1 MSADRSAYQAADPSA
16 DQASD
21 RLARQAGDP
30 SADRA
35 GNPSAESDPAPDR
48 PAVVAP
54 SPGLRVVALG
64 GGHGL
69 AATLRAVRR
78 YAGEITAV
86 VSVAD
91 DGGSSG
97 RLRAELGVPPPGDLR
112 HCLSALAQD
121 GSALGAALEYRF
133 PDGDLAGHAV
143 GNVLIAGLTGAAGG
157 DFMSALDEVARLVG
171 AVGRVLPAAV
181 EPVTLAATSDH
192 ALAGGE
198 GIEGQVAVQN
208 TTGVRAVRL
217 RPPAPRVPGP
227 VIDAIVGAHQVV
239 IGPGSLY
246 TSVLPAAI
254 APAVL
259 AALRDSEAQK
269 VYVCNLGP
277 QVPETQ
283 GYTAA
288 DHLRALRRH
297 GVAVDVMLCHRE
309 ALSCGAADRAMST
322 VRCVERTVARPG
334 AVLHD
339 PALMAAALVELAQ
352 LAWPG
357 GDLVG

>member
-1 MSADRSAYQAADPSA
+1 MPADPG
-16 DQASD
+16 ASIGEP
-21 RLARQAGDP
+21 RSTGP
-30 SADRA
+30 
-35 GNPSAESDPAPDR
+35 
-48 PAVVAP
+48 
-54 SPGLRVVALG
+54 RVVALG

-69 AATLRAVRR
+69 AATLGAVRR
-78 YAGEITAV
+78 YAGRITAV

-112 HCLSALAQD
+112 RCLSALAHE

-133 PDGDLAGHAV
+133 HDGDLAGHAM

-157 DFMSALDEVARLVG
+157 DFVGALDEVARLVG

-181 EPVTLAATSDH
+181 EPVTLAAAAEWSQP
-192 ALAGGE
+192 

-208 TTGVRAVRL
+208 AGGIRSVCL
-217 RPPAPRVPGP
+217 RPVSPRVPAA
-227 VIDAIVGAHQVV
+227 VVEAILQAQQVV

-246 TSVLPAAI
+246 TSILPAAI

-259 AALRDSEAQK
+259 AALRESSAQK
-269 VYVCNLGP
+269 VYVCNLAP
-277 QVPETQ
+277 QVPETE

-288 DHLRALRRH
+288 DHLRALCRH
-297 GVAVDVMLCHRE
+297 GVAVDVMLCHHG
-309 ALSCGAADRAMST
+309 ALSCRPVELAGSSA
-322 VRCVERTVARPG
+322 RCVERAVARPG
-334 AVLHD
+334 AAVHD
-339 PALMAAALVELAQ
+339 ATLLGSALAELVR